1 MDELIGKTDEIR
13 ALGML
18 VLGDLVVNGAMV
30 SLDTDKN
37 GGVICDIEGCKVE
50 SIGASLAMR
59 IGKDVEE

>member
-1 MDELIGKTDEIR
+1 MGLIEGKDEIR

-30 SLDTDKN
+30 SLDADKN
-37 GGVICDIEGCKVE
+37 GDVICDIEGCSVE

-59 IGKDVEE
+59 IRKERGK